1 MPDYNTDR
9 RWSNRFIPDLKH
21 IAADVV
27 IATAPDV
34 EDMLRNTDLIV
45 LKADGQRIACR
56 VRRHK
61 YLTRFPFDI
70 TVRSERA
77 SGAETELAKIVKG
90 FGDYMLYAFASEDET
105 HLCAWR
111 IIDLGEFRLRF
122 QRRAIEIK
130 GVPGKEQRNGD
141 GASMFRVFDVREM
154 PANMVV
160 RQFGFDG
167 ISQPVQMAWMA
178 GQNNSEGDKY
188 HDR

>member
-9 RWSNRFIPDLKH
+9 RWSNRFIPELKRIVADL
-21 IAADVV
+21 V

-45 LKADGQRIACR
+45 LKAEGQRIACR
-56 VRRHK
+56 VRRHR

-111 IIDLGEFRLRF
+111 IIDLARFRLWF
-122 QRRAIEIK
+122 QHRAEATK
-130 GVPGKEQRNGD
+130 GMPGKEQRNGD
-141 GASMFRVFDVREM
+141 RASQFLAFDVRDM
-154 PANMVV
+154 PANTVV
-160 RQFGFDG
+160 REFGFSG
-167 ISQPVQMAWMA
+167 ISQPVRVAWKA
-178 GQNNSEGDKY
+178 GQNNLAGG
-188 HDR
+188 R